1 MTDLRRMLA
10 DDLAGY
16 WGEPVT
22 VSGLTRLTGGA
33 SRETWSFTAERA
45 SGERHEL
52 IVRHDPGGARAK
64 DLRKEAAAFRA
75 AARVGVPVP
84 VQHVAAA
91 DHLIMDRVDGESLGR
106 RVLRDDR
113 YAPVRAGF
121 GAEIGTIAAR
131 LHTIP
136 AAEIDGLEDVGD
148 ALDWMHRDLAAIV
161 EVSPALALATRWL
174 REHPVPPGPK
184 GVVHGDFRFGNLLL
198 APDRVS
204 AVLDWERVHVGDPLE
219 DLGWLCA
226 KVWRF
231 GGPLPVGGMGTRE
244 DLLDAYAA
252 VAGWRPTERQLHWWE
267 LYAAVQW
274 GLICVRQADRHL
286 SGRENSVELAVIG
299 RRRCEQDHDVL
310 LALGLA
316 EPITGPSAELDALD
330 DPPPAP
336 DNAPHGRPDTV
347 ELLAA
352 TGDFLT
358 GLVGDPAVTEPALR
372 YHARVAANA
381 LKIARRQLLLG
392 ERQRAEHRARLAD
405 LGCADDAA
413 LVAAIEAGTLDDR
426 WDDVVATIR
435 AAVRDQLL
443 VANPRHLR
451 LGP

>member
-1 MTDLRRMLA
+1 VSDLQRLLG
-10 DDLAGY
+10 DDLAAY
-16 WGEPVT
+16 WSEPVRIG
-22 VSGLTRLTGGA
+22 GLTRLTGGA

-52 IVRHDPGGARAK
+52 IVRRDQGGARAK

-84 VQHVAAA
+84 AQHVAAA
-91 DHLIMDRVDGESLGR
+91 DRLIMDRVDGESLGR
-106 RVLRDDR
+106 RVLREDR
-113 YAPVRAGF
+113 FATVRAGF
-121 GAEIGTIAAR
+121 AAEIGAIAAR

-136 AAEIDGLEDVGD
+136 AADMGELEDAGD
-148 ALDWMHRDLAAIV
+148 PLDWMRRSLADHV
-161 EVSPALALATRWL
+161 EVSPALALAMRWL
-174 REHPVPPGPK
+174 REHPVPAGPT

-204 AVLDWERVHVGDPLE
+204 AVLDWERVHLGDPLE
-219 DLGWLCA
+219 DLGWLCT

-231 GGPLPVGGMGTRE
+231 GGPLPVAGMGSRE

-274 GLICVRQADRHL
+274 GLICGRQADRHL
-286 SGRENSVELAVIG
+286 SGQESSVELAVIG

-310 LALGLA
+310 LALGLT
-316 EPITGPSAELDALD
+316 EPTTEPDVLD

-336 DNAPHGRPDTV
+336 DNAPHGRPDTI

-352 TGDFLT
+352 AGEFLT
-358 GLVGDPAVTEPALR
+358 GLVDEPAVTEAALR

-381 LKIARRQLLLG
+381 LRIARRQLLLG

-405 LGCADDAA
+405 LGCTDDAA
-413 LVAAIEAGTLDDR
+413 LVAAIWAGTLDDR
-426 WDDVVATIR
+426 WDGVVAAIR
-435 AAVRDQLL
+435 ASVRDQLR